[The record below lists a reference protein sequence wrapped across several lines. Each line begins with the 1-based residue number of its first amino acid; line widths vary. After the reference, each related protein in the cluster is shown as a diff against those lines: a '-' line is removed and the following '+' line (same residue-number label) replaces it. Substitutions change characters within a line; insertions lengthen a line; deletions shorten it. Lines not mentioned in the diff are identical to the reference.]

1 MGPMFYLSA
10 AFATLATA
18 LALGARQ
25 AVHALLYLVAALMSL
40 ALNLYVL
47 GNELAAVLLM
57 IVYAGAIM
65 VLFVFVVMLLNP
77 SPMKTPLMGPVAYV
91 RNFFGPL
98 LFAVV
103 IFGQFVFVLVS
114 NESADFTYN
123 VLTEKEIA
131 TALFTDAWF
140 FVELLS
146 LLLTAALIGAFH
158 VGKRRNT

>member
-1 MGPMFYLSA
+1 MEPIFYISA
-10 AFATLATA
+10 AIATLATA

-25 AVHALLYLVAALMSL
+25 AVHALLYFVTALLSL
-40 ALNLYVL
+40 GLNLYVL
-47 GNELAAVLLM
+47 GNELAAVLLI

-77 SPMKTPLMGPVAYV
+77 STTKSPLMGPISYM

-98 LFAVV
+98 FFAVV
-103 IFGQFVFVLVS
+103 IFGQFVFVLMT
-114 NESADFTYN
+114 NHSAEFTYN
-123 VLTEKEIA
+123 VLTAKEIA
-131 TALFTDAWF
+131 AALFTDGWF

-158 VGKRRNT
+158 IGRRRNT